1 VTIKGPTSIGSVTE
15 VGSRAASDRINAES
29 HVERSRE
36 LTSRTWRRLGATVV
50 AVVAMNFMSVIG
62 LASSALASP
71 TPEQVD
77 AQVRPSIL
85 LVGIEWQGTVTYP
98 DTNGNAAQSATITA
112 DVVCTGWFASRQ
124 GDIVTAGHCVDPA
137 EGKQYIIQ
145 QFLND
150 QVQQGNLTSAQ
161 ADTLLPQAEQN
172 WPVNGSTQGSPPDR
186 LVRVVQ
192 TTDIRD
198 RVVTTPTTVQ
208 VTDFKPFGDGDFALL
223 QLPNP
228 SEPTPALVMANSS
241 PPAGAAITSVGYPG
255 GVIALTDNPQV
266 SFLSGTVSGEQN
278 FHGSSFTE
286 VNTNLSPGLSGGPAV
301 NDDGEVV
308 GTNSFMITN
317 GNQNNFLT
325 NGQALWRFLKDNNV
339 SLVSAPAPAPK
350 KSATGPPIGLLGA
363 VAGAALLL
371 VAGGVVLWLRRRHPP
386 SLAPSP
392 SSAQPVPAT
401 PLAGNLNGATC
412 PRCRAPGAGGPYCS
426 NCGLELHLVSNP
438 DS

>member
-1 VTIKGPTSIGSVTE
+1 
-15 VGSRAASDRINAES
+15 
-29 HVERSRE
+29 
-36 LTSRTWRRLGATVV
+36 LTSRTRRRLGATV
-50 AVVAMNFMSVIG
+50 AAIVAMNFMSVIG
-62 LASSALASP
+62 LASGALASP

-98 DTNGNAAQSATITA
+98 DTNGNWLQSGTITA
-112 DVVCTGWFASRQ
+112 DGVCTGWFASRQ

-137 EGKQYIIQ
+137 EGKQDIIQ

-161 ADTLLPQAEQN
+161 ADALLPQAEQN

-186 LVRVVQ
+186 LVQVVQ

-208 VTDFKPFGDGDFALL
+208 VTDFKPVGNGDFALL
-223 QLPNP
+223 QLPDP
-228 SEPTPALVMANSS
+228 SGPTPALVVAGSS
-241 PPAGAAITSVGYPG
+241 PPAGAAITSAGYPG
-255 GVIALTDNPQV
+255 SVIALTDNPQV

-278 FHGSSFTE
+278 FQGSSFTQ

-301 NDDGEVV
+301 NDEGEVV
-308 GTNSFMITN
+308 GTSSFTITN
-317 GNQNNFLT
+317 GNQNNFIT

-350 KSATGPPIGLLGA
+350 TSANGHLSAPALKKSASGPPIGLLGA

-371 VAGGVVLWLRRRHPP
+371 AAGGVVLWLRRRHSPA
-386 SLAPSP
+386 LAPSAA
-392 SSAQPVPAT
+392 SAQPVPAT
-401 PLAGNLNGATC
+401 APAGNLNGATC
-412 PRCRAPGAGGPYCS
+412 PRCHAPGAGGPYCS

>member
-1 VTIKGPTSIGSVTE
+1 M
-15 VGSRAASDRINAES
+15 
-29 HVERSRE
+29 
-36 LTSRTWRRLGATVV
+36 TSRTWRRLGATVA
-50 AVVAMNFMSVIG
+50 AVVAMNFISVIG

-85 LVGIEWQGTVTYP
+85 LVGIQWQGTVTYP
-98 DTNGNAAQSATITA
+98 DTNGNWLQSGTITA
-112 DVVCTGWFASRQ
+112 DGVCTGWFASRQ

-137 EGKQYIIQ
+137 EGKKDIIQ
-145 QFLND
+145 QFLSD

-161 ADTLLPQAEQN
+161 ADALLPQAEQN

-186 LVRVVQ
+186 LVQVVQ

-208 VTDFKPFGDGDFALL
+208 VTDFKPAGDGDFALL

-228 SEPTPALVMANSS
+228 SGPTPALVVADSS

-255 GVIALTDNPQV
+255 SVIALTDNPQV
-266 SFLSGTVSGEQN
+266 SFLSGTASGEQN
-278 FHGSSFTE
+278 FQGSSFTQ

-301 NDDGEVV
+301 NGDGEVV
-308 GTNSFMITN
+308 GTNSFTITN
-317 GNQNNFLT
+317 GNQNNFIT
-325 NGQALWRFLKDNNV
+325 SGQALWRFMKNNNL
-339 SLVSAPAPAPK
+339 SLVSAPAPK
-350 KSATGPPIGLLGA
+350 KSASGPPVSLLGA
-363 VAGAALLL
+363 AAGAALLL

-392 SSAQPVPAT
+392 SSAQPVPAA
-401 PLAGNLNGATC
+401 PLAGNLNGAAC
-412 PRCRAPGAGGPYCS
+412 PRCHAPGAGGPYCS

>member
-1 VTIKGPTSIGSVTE
+1 M
-15 VGSRAASDRINAES
+15 
-29 HVERSRE
+29 
-36 LTSRTWRRLGATVV
+36 TSRTWRRLGATV
-50 AVVAMNFMSVIG
+50 AAIVAMNFMSVIG

-98 DTNGNAAQSATITA
+98 DTNGNLLQSATITA
-112 DVVCTGWFASRQ
+112 DGVCTGWFASRQ

-137 EGKQYIIQ
+137 EGKKDIIQ

-186 LVRVVQ
+186 LVQVVQ

-198 RVVTTPTTVQ
+198 RVVTTPTPVQ
-208 VTDFKPFGDGDFALL
+208 VTDFKPAGDGDFALL

-228 SEPTPALVMANSS
+228 SGPTPALAVADSS
-241 PPAGAAITSVGYPG
+241 PPAGAAITSAGYPG
-255 GVIALTDNPQV
+255 SVIALTDNPQV

-278 FHGSSFTE
+278 FQGSSFTQ
-286 VNTNLSPGLSGGPAV
+286 VNTNLSPGLSGGPTI
-301 NDDGEVV
+301 NGDGQVV
-308 GTNSFMITN
+308 GTNSFTITN
-317 GNQNNFLT
+317 GNQNNFIT
-325 NGQALWRFLKDNNV
+325 NGQALWRFLKNNNV
-339 SLVSAPAPAPK
+339 SLVSAPAPKMSAPAPAPK
-350 KSATGPPIGLLGA
+350 KSASGPPVGLLGA

-371 VAGGVVLWLRRRHPP
+371 AAGGVVLRLRRRHPP

-401 PLAGNLNGATC
+401 RPAGNLNGATC
-412 PRCRAPGAGGPYCS
+412 PRCHAPGAGGPYCS

>member
-1 VTIKGPTSIGSVTE
+1 
-15 VGSRAASDRINAES
+15 
-29 HVERSRE
+29 
-36 LTSRTWRRLGATVV
+36 LTSRTWRRLGATV
-50 AVVAMNFMSVIG
+50 AAIVAMNFMSVIG

-98 DTNGNAAQSATITA
+98 DTNGNWLQSGTITA
-112 DVVCTGWFASRQ
+112 DGVCTGWFASRQ

-137 EGKQYIIQ
+137 EGKQDIIQ

-161 ADTLLPQAEQN
+161 ADALLPQAEQN

-186 LVRVVQ
+186 LVQVVQ

-208 VTDFKPFGDGDFALL
+208 VTDFKPVGDGDFALL
-223 QLPNP
+223 QLPDP
-228 SEPTPALVMANSS
+228 SGPTPALAVAGSS
-241 PPAGAAITSVGYPG
+241 PPAGAAITSAGYPG
-255 GVIALTDNPQV
+255 SVIALTDNPQV
-266 SFLSGTVSGEQN
+266 SFLSGTASGEQN
-278 FHGSSFTE
+278 FQGSSFTQ

-301 NDDGEVV
+301 NDNGEVI
-308 GTNSFMITN
+308 GTNSFMITD
-317 GNQNNFLT
+317 GNQNNFIT
-325 NGQALWRFLKDNNV
+325 SGQALWRFLKDNNV

-350 KSATGPPIGLLGA
+350 TSASGLVSAPAPKKSASGPPVGLLEA

-371 VAGGVVLWLRRRHPP
+371 AAGGVVLRLRRRHPP
-386 SLAPSP
+386 ALAPSP
-392 SSAQPVPAT
+392 SSAQPAPAT
-401 PLAGNLNGATC
+401 APAGNLNGAAC
-412 PRCRAPGAGGPYCS
+412 PRCRAPGADGPYCS